1 MNHSRKYKL
10 IKDKLESK
18 KQINNNILAKNILKI
33 ENIITLIDT
42 KEIYAYNE
50 NTGLYEYYDPQ
61 INSIVQYCGGIKVKT
76 NLVNEVKESI
86 KRQTYVNREEIGKNA
101 NLIPLNNTIYNFNEE
116 KTQAYNPKDI
126 FLTKHDVSWLREAK
140 DYVNP
145 IDTFLEEIT
154 ENKADIQLLK
164 ELAGYCFYR
173 KMPFQH
179 FFILVGTGANGKS
192 VYLNVI
198 RKMLGEQNVSNIA
211 LQDMNDKFLKIQF
224 YNKNANIFGDLPKKA
239 FDDVGVIKQ
248 LTGGDSICA
257 DVKFK
262 GAINF
267 YNYAK
272 LISSCNEVPETPDV
286 SDGFFRRA
294 IIINFPNSFDG
305 KENRNLLEEL
315 TTEKNMSHFF
325 KSSIKAFKNALKSNN
340 LVRTESI
347 EARREKYVIYSNSA
361 ISFSNFFLEYDPET
375 ELEVDYIYACY
386 SKYCILKKVP
396 EKDPVNFF
404 KSLYKFFGHKVYKK
418 RRTHDNKDRYFVIK
432 GVCEKDPSIW
442 AKWDVKQ

>member
-1 MNHSRKYKL
+1 MNTLSKYKTL
-10 IKDKLESK
+10 QEKYRNQ
-18 KQINNNILAKNILKI
+18 KQINHNKLAKELIKK
-33 ENIITLIDT
+33 ENLITINDT

-50 NTGLYEYYDPQ
+50 KTNLYEYCEPELNT
-61 INSIVQYCGGIKVKT
+61 IIQYCCDDKAKT
-76 NLVNEVKESI
+76 YLVNEVKESI
-86 KRQTYVNREEIGKNA
+86 KRQTYIKRNEIAQNTD
-101 NLIPLNNTIYNFNEE
+101 LIPLKNKIYNIKTE
-116 KTQAYNPKDI
+116 KILDYNPKTI
-126 FLTKHDVSWLREAK
+126 FLTKHETAWIDTQENYK
-140 DYVNP
+140 NP
-145 IDTFLEEIT
+145 INTFLEEIT
-154 ENKADIQLLK
+154 EKKEDVTLLE

-192 VYLNVI
+192 VYLNII
-198 RKMLGEQNVSNIA
+198 RKMLGEENVSNIA

-239 FDDVGVIKQ
+239 FDDVGIIKQ

-315 TTEKNMSHFF
+315 TTEKNMSDFF
-325 KSSIKAFKNALKSNN
+325 KTSIKAFKQALERNN
-340 LVRTESI
+340 LVRQESI
-347 EARREKYVIYSNSA
+347 EQRKEKYVIYSNSA
-361 ISFSNFFLEYDPET
+361 VSFCNFYLDYDPAS
-375 ELEVDYIYACY
+375 ELKVDYIYANY
-386 SKYCILKKVP
+386 AKYCEIKKVP

-404 KSLYKFFGHKVYKK
+404 KSMYKFFGHKVWKS
-418 RRTHDNKDRYFVIK
+418 RQGSGQERFFVIK
-432 GVCEKDPSIW
+432 GVCEKDENIF
-442 AKWDVKQ
+442 KQFEGAD